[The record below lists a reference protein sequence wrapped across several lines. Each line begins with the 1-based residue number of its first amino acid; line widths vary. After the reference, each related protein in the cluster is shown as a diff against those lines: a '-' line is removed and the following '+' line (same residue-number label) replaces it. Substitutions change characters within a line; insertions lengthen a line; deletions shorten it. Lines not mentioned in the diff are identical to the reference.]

1 MLKTPPTKPD
11 PFAQELA
18 TILKRKGFTGET
30 SDYPLLNELAGSYAY
45 NDSRTGRKVEYY
57 KWGGFFLLFAIP
69 LLSTVIAAT
78 ANGPDDSAMLACLK
92 SSIPATTLILAIL
105 TTLNSIIRPGQRF
118 NECCRIRLDY
128 FHWKCEFLEGLEK
141 LSKPVTEEALL
152 ALLEAQRKRMKPLQE
167 KPIALALPDQS

>member
-1 MLKTPPTKPD
+1 MLKTTFTKPD
-11 PFAQELA
+11 PFAQEVA
-18 TILKRKGFTGET
+18 TILKRKGFPVET
-30 SDYPLLNELAGSYAY
+30 ADYPLLNELVGSYVY

-57 KWGGFFLLFAIP
+57 KWIGFILLFVIP

-78 ANGPDDSAMLACLK
+78 ANGPDDIPMLKCLK
-92 SSIPATTLILAIL
+92 SSISATTLILAIL
-105 TTLNSIIRPGQRF
+105 TTLNSILRPGQRF

-141 LSKPVTEEALL
+141 LPKPVTEEELL
-152 ALLEAQRKRMKPLQE
+152 ALLEAQRKKMKPLQE